1 VRRFA
6 LWALFLTPVIAG
18 EDEMVPL
25 TPYTD
30 NAILVHNTGSSA
42 MTAEL
47 TKVPLES
54 NRYAT
59 MCLEFEGR
67 RQWQCF
73 YVDKRD
79 NSVEM
84 IPVAPRGEKL

>member
-1 VRRFA
+1 MKRFA
-6 LWALFLTPVIAG
+6 LWALLLTPVLAG

-30 NAILVHNTGSSA
+30 NAIVIRDTGSDA
-42 MTAEL
+42 MRAEL
-47 TKVPLES
+47 VKVPLES

-59 MCLEFEGR
+59 VCLEFENR

-73 YVDKRD
+73 YVSKAD

-84 IPVAPRGEKL
+84 IAVTPRGEKL